1 MQLGATFSEMKG
13 MVVNGLFVTL
23 VALGIIGHV
32 LFLCPKMTKNLNY
45 PSPAPQMCVISLKG
59 KQDLSSETEVDLPPK

>member
-1 MQLGATFSEMKG
+1 

-23 VALGIIGHV
+23 VALGIIGPV
-32 LFLCPKMTKNLNY
+32 LFLCLKMIKNLNY

-59 KQDLSSETEVDLPPK
+59 KHDLSSETQVDLTPQMRKL